1 MASEQSSP
9 ARREQDSPA
18 RREQD
23 MPLQPPVDLQRVIAE
38 QERIFKQRQ
47 PGSAGLA

>member
-1 MASEQSSP
+1 MASEQDSP

-23 MPLQPPVDLQRVIAE
+23 VPLQPPVDLRRVIAE
-38 QERIFKQRQ
+38 QEQIFKQRQ
-47 PGSAGLA
+47 PG